1 MGRILV
7 KNKEIVVPGTVIA
20 EGMDFIPSTGTFR
33 EGDKIINSLLGI
45 LNIDGRVIKV
55 IPLAGQYIPKVGDV
69 IIGRV
74 TDVTISGWRVDTN
87 SAYSAMLS
95 MKEAST
101 TFIQKG
107 SDLTKYFQIGDY
119 IITKVINVTS
129 QKLVDLTMK
138 GPGLRKLRG
147 GNIIKVSP
155 IKVPRIIG
163 KNGSMINM
171 IKEYTDCKI
180 SVGQN
185 GLIWIQGE
193 PKKEIIVIK
202 AIRMIEESA
211 HLPGLTEKV
220 KNYLEKACGEE
231 SKTQVKEQKTN
242 PKQAMKR

>member
-1 MGRILV
+1 MRMFERRQLV
-7 KNKEIVVPGTVIA
+7 TPGELLAEGDYIAGENTYKEDNKIYSQRLGLVDFDDKKVFVVPLRG
-20 EGMDFIPSTGTFR
+20 
-33 EGDKIINSLLGI
+33 K
-45 LNIDGRVIKV
+45 
-55 IPLAGQYIPKVGDV
+55 YIPKVGDV

-101 TFIQKG
+101 SFIQKG

-171 IKEYTDCKI
+171 IKEYTNCKI

-202 AIRMIEESA
+202 AVRMIEESA
-211 HLPGLTEKV
+211 HLPGLTEKI